1 VQRCRRLRKLRV
13 TLSRRL
19 SRLEKRLST
28 LASSS
33 PQERD
38 IVVSYVAIEALNA
51 WALFSRCFYLSCAL
65 GTRTERNKRVIFAAS
80 TVTDHIGFAII
91 HFKKSA
97 KPNSGGTW
105 HRRDEPTWHDPNVL
119 MAVCKNLGCSIQ
131 DELEAAFSLQQTVFR
146 NLPVFRNFFAHR
158 NEGTSRAARNIGPEY
173 TLPTYLSP
181 AELLLAVSPGAHTSL
196 ILMWLDEIRI
206 TAEFIC
212 GA

>member
-1 VQRCRRLRKLRV
+1 VQRCRRLRKLRL

-19 SRLEKRLST
+19 SRLEKRLNV
-28 LASSS
+28 LGSSS

-38 IVVSYVAIEALNA
+38 IVVAYVAIEALNA
-51 WALFSRCFYLSCAL
+51 WALFSRSFYLSCAL
-65 GTRTERNKRVIFAAS
+65 GTRTERNKRVSVAAS
-80 TVTDHIGFAII
+80 TVTDHIGFAIT

-119 MAVCKNLGCSIQ
+119 MTVCKNLGCSIQ
-131 DELEAAFSLQQTVFR
+131 GELEAAFSLQQTVFK

-158 NEGTSRAARNIGPEY
+158 NEGTSRAARNVAPQY
-173 TLPTYLSP
+173 TLPTYISP
-181 AELLLAVSPGAHTSL
+181 AELLLTVGPGAHSSL
-196 ILMWLDEIRI
+196 LLMWLDEIRI

-212 GA
+212 RA